1 MAMLLTMH
9 SYAAQLGNNPS
20 LSVAELAAVLPDFT
34 KEHLFPGQVVTFQTA
49 TDLDQAFLNRIGGTI
64 VMAKGIL
71 GDFAVGLGDLPA
83 LLAAELK
90 TVKGKATF
98 SLRCFG
104 ISPNRIHDLYKTCKK
119 VLKHK
124 GVASRYI
131 GSEREAAKPIQLH
144 DEGALDPK
152 KGCEL
157 VILQD
162 KDRLWIGRTV
172 AAQNVKAYTLRD
184 MEKPVRNTKVGLLP
198 PKLAQILLNFGFFLT
213 RNERTSERATITVFD
228 PFCGT
233 GVIPMEVMIAG
244 WNVLAS
250 DSSQKAVNGCEKNI
264 EWVRKIFKIAKKDIL
279 ADVWKQDARKPFDL
293 KEKPDVIVTEGTL
306 GPPLKDRATV
316 KDAESYCKDAEELTA
331 AFLKNCAA
339 TLPGVPVVMTLPVWY
354 AQKKMIHLTK
364 VWQVAEDLGFRPSLP
379 PHADPSLP
387 ERFSIMY
394 RRNDQ
399 FVGRE
404 IILLKP
410 RKKE

>member
-1 MAMLLTMH
+1 MH

-20 LSVAELAAVLPDFT
+20 LSIAELAAVLSDFDR
-34 KEHLFPGQVVTFQTA
+34 EHMFPGQIITFKTA
-49 TDLDQAFLNRIGGTI
+49 TELDQAFLNRLGGTI
-64 VMAKGIL
+64 VLAKNII
-71 GDFAVGLGDLPA
+71 GDFAVGLDDLPA

-104 ISPNRIHDLYKTCKK
+104 VSPNRIRDLYKSCKQG
-119 VLKHK
+119 LKQK
-124 GVASRYI
+124 GVSSRYI
-131 GSEREAAKPIQLH
+131 GSEREPAKPIQLH

-157 VILQD
+157 MILQD
-162 KDRLWIGRTV
+162 KERVWIGRTV
-172 AAQNVKAYTLRD
+172 AAQNIKTYTLRD
-184 MEKPVRNTKVGLLP
+184 IEKPVRDTKVGLLP
-198 PKLAQILLNFGFFLT
+198 PKLAQILLNFGMSLVGPKKQM
-213 RNERTSERATITVFD
+213 TVLD

-233 GVIPMEVMIAG
+233 GVIPMEAMIIG

-250 DSSQKAVNGCEKNI
+250 DNAQKAVTGCEKNI
-264 EWVRKIFKIAKKDIL
+264 EWLRKIFKVAKKDVS
-279 ADVWKQDARKPFDL
+279 ADVWKQDATKPFPL

-306 GPPLKDRATV
+306 GPALMSRPTV
-316 KDAESYCKDAEELTA
+316 KDAEGYCKQAEEITA

-339 TLPGVPVVMTLPVWY
+339 SLPGVPVVMTLPVWY
-354 AQKKMIHLTK
+354 AQKKMVHLTK
-364 VWQVAEDLGFRPSLP
+364 VWKVAEDAGFRPWLP
-379 PHADPSLP
+379 PHAMPSL
-387 ERFSIMY
+387 EGRFSIMY

-410 RKKE
+410 KAK